1 MIKDV
6 ADLFAAEGEG
16 AREILE
22 GLMAE
27 AKDALDLTL
36 EEAPDSS
43 ARERFR
49 HAREAVFPLL
59 LRIDD
64 DGERR
69 AALIDVAQALKLPVR
84 DLRKAFHEAEGEA
97 RPKQGDPEGKEEDK
111 VLTPEP
117 GTERYERAMGLLRCP
132 DVLQKAAETMERL
145 GHVGEAD
152 TKKLAFIC
160 GVSARAGTP
169 IQPST
174 HAQSSSGKNFLW
186 DVVLQ
191 LLPPEKVVRRS
202 ALSAKALFRTQEDLR
217 GAVLYFQ
224 EVVGSEDADFTIRV
238 LQSDGRLEY
247 EATETMPD
255 GTLGTVVYRKEGPCV
270 IVQTTTKNHLH
281 PENETR
287 VFPIYIDESEEQTR
301 RIVESQL
308 LRASG
313 EGLGAEERE
322 EILETWRDAV
332 RLLEPAEVVIPYARR
347 ISMPS
352 DQIRIRRDVGRLLDV
367 IRVVSW
373 LHQHRR
379 DQDPLGR
386 IVALEEDFR
395 VALRLVEGSL
405 ARAWKSLTPAEEKVM
420 EAIHGL
426 DEAFRTREGF
436 RKRDLRV
443 PGVSE
448 RRLNEVLRSLTET
461 GYLDSDGR
469 KGPQGYRYTVG
480 RQEEKPGL
488 GISLRPS
495 PEGGETPA
503 EQRDEPERGAIA
515 GHRQVGDGDHE
526 REAGANGRE
535 RLHQAEGADSR
546 AEPVIERSTPAEG
559 EENSIPMPADDSGS
573 SDQTA
578 EVLLD
583 DAGEDWIEQ
592 ISNIIDQDSSA
603 LWADASDL
611 IKEGLFHDLP
621 FEPSIAEVEEAQ
633 ARVLNM

>member
-6 ADLFAAEGEG
+6 ADLFAVKGGG
-16 AREILE
+16 ARAVLE
-22 GLMAE
+22 GL
-27 AKDALDLTL
+27 KDKGKDGLDLAID
-36 EEAPDSS
+36 EAPKGSMRRS
-43 ARERFR
+43 YLYVLER
-49 HAREAVFPLL
+49 VFPLL
-59 LRIDD
+59 MRIED
-64 DGERR
+64 DGERY
-69 AALIDVAQALKLPVR
+69 AALDDVCKALGLKVK
-84 DLRKAFHEAEGEA
+84 DLRKALGEEEEKA
-97 RPKQGDPEGKEEDK
+97 KPTEKEEEEPK
-111 VLTPEP
+111 SLAPEP
-117 GTERYERAMGLLRCP
+117 GTERHEKATELLGCP
-132 DVLQKAAETMERL
+132 DILGKAAEDMERL

-152 TKKLAFIC
+152 TKKLALVC

-287 VFPIYIDESEEQTR
+287 VFPIYIDESEQQTR

-308 LRASG
+308 RRASG
-313 EGLGAEERE
+313 EGLGTEERE
-322 EILETWRDAV
+322 KILETWRDGV
-332 RLLEPAEVVIPYARR
+332 RLLEPAEVIIPFARR

-352 DQIRIRRDVGRLLDV
+352 GQIRIRRDVGRVLDV
-367 IRVVSW
+367 IRVVCW
-373 LHQHRR
+373 LHQHQRER
-379 DQDPLGR
+379 DPLGR
-386 IVALEEDFR
+386 IVALEEDFHA
-395 VALRLVEGSL
+395 ALRLVEGSL
-405 ARAWKSLTPAEEKVM
+405 SRAWKSLTPAEEKVM
-420 EAIHGL
+420 DAINDLGEGL
-426 DEAFRTREGF
+426 RTRDGF

-448 RRLNEVLRSLTET
+448 RRLNEVLQSLTQT

-495 PEGGETPA
+495 PDGDETPID
-503 EQRDEPERGAIA
+503 QRDEPERAVPA
-515 GHRQVGDGDHE
+515 GNRQVRDEDPE

-535 RLHQAEGADSR
+535 QLHQAEGADSR
-546 AEPVIERSTPAEG
+546 AEPAIERSAPAEG
-559 EENSIPMPADDSGS
+559 EENPTPAPDDDGGSG
-573 SDQTA
+573 DQTA
-578 EVLLD
+578 EVPFEE
-583 DAGEDWIEQ
+583 ASEGKIEQ
-592 ISNIIDQDSSA
+592 LSNIIDQDSSA
-603 LWADASDL
+603 LWTPARDL
-611 IKEGLFHDLP
+611 IKEGLFHELP
-621 FEPSIAEVEEAQ
+621 FEPSIEEVEEAQ